1 MDGGFKSDDQ
11 GKKITFDDVTRSKS
25 TLSLAFADKLTT
37 LYNPLQFHF
46 HAPSEHTV
54 DGKFYDLEVHFV
66 HTLADQASGANK
78 YTVYGVFFDVET
90 GEIIQSFPCLPIY
103 CYRQPYQWIRPKAI
117 GCRLAKS
124 SGAIPAPLLLLP
136 VRRASTGLLSRK
148 YSLSASHSS
157 KSSLQASP
165 AIPLSPVETGTT
177 GRCSL

>member
-1 MDGGFKSDDQ
+1 MNYFNIGVDGGFKSDDQ

-90 GEIIQSFPCLPIY
+90 GGGEFNPF
-103 CYRQPYQWIRPKAI
+103 
-117 GCRLAKS
+117 LA
-124 SGAIPAPLLLLP
+124 
-136 VRRASTGLLSRK
+136 
-148 YSLSASHSS
+148 SLSTAIDSHINGYAQ
-157 KSSLQASP
+157 KP
-165 AIPLSPVETGTT
+165 
-177 GRCSL
+177 